1 MSETQLNNSQMPEK
15 AKFIFITGG
24 VVSSLGK
31 GLASASLASV
41 LQSRGFKVRMR
52 KLDPYLNV
60 DPGTMSP
67 YQHGEVFVTDD
78 GAETDL
84 DLGHYE
90 RFSGVSC
97 RKTDSV
103 TSGKIYQRV
112 LDKERHGDYLGATI
126 QVIPHVTNEI
136 KDFILSDITDEDF
149 VLCEIGGTVG
159 DIEGQPFLE
168 AIRQVAYELGRDNA
182 MFIHVTLLPYIGA
195 SGELKTKPTQH
206 SVKKLQEY
214 GIQPDMLLCRSHME
228 IPQNEKRKIALFCN
242 IREENVIA
250 ALDAKSIYEVPIN
263 YSREGMDRQ
272 VCKHFGID
280 CNDAPDLSKWEEIVN
295 TIQNPEGEVVIGV
308 VGKYTQMLDAYK
320 SLGEAL
326 THGGIANKYKVKIK
340 WVDSEELEK
349 GNVTEQL
356 SDVSGILVPGGF
368 GSRGTDGKLA
378 AIKYAREN
386 KIPFFGICF
395 GMQMAVIETMRNV
408 VGIKNAGTS
417 EFGGKDVLPIIGLM
431 TEWDK
436 DGAKQVRHKDG
447 DLGGT
452 MRLGAYQCALEDGSK
467 VKNIYLNKDISER
480 HRHRYEVNI
489 KFEDQ
494 LKNAGMKV
502 TGKSPDGKLPE
513 IVEIPDHPW
522 FVGVQFHP
530 ELKSKPFDPHP
541 LFVSFVK
548 AAIDKTRLL

>member
-1 MSETQLNNSQMPEK
+1 MNSQP
-15 AKFIFITGG
+15 KFIFITGG

-31 GLASASLASV
+31 GLASASLASL
-41 LQSRGFKVRMR
+41 LQSRGFKVRLR

-78 GAETDL
+78 GTEADL

-90 RFSGVSC
+90 RFSGVPAK
-97 RKTDSV
+97 KTDSI
-103 TSGKIYQRV
+103 TTGKIYQRV
-112 LDKERHGDYLGATI
+112 IDKERHGDYLGATI

-136 KDFILSDITDEDF
+136 KDFILSDVTDEDF

-159 DIEGQPFLE
+159 DIEGQPYLE
-168 AIRQVAYELGRDNA
+168 TIRQVAYDLGRDRA
-182 MFIHVTLLPYIGA
+182 MFIHVTLLPFIPTAGV
-195 SGELKTKPTQH
+195 LKTKPTQH

-214 GIQPDMLLCRSHME
+214 GIQPDMLLCRTQMD

-250 ALDAKSIYEVPIN
+250 AKDAANIYQVPIA
-263 YSREGMDRQ
+263 YSKEGMDTQ

-280 CNDAPDLSKWEEIVN
+280 CDKPADLSKWEKIVD
-295 TIQNPEGEVVIGV
+295 IIAHPEGEVRVAV
-308 VGKYTQMLDAYK
+308 VGKYTQLLEAYK

-326 THGGIANKYKVKIK
+326 SHGGIANRYKVKIK
-340 WVDSEELEK
+340 WIDSEDIEK
-349 GNVTEQL
+349 DGAAAHLN
-356 SDVSGILVPGGF
+356 DVSAVLVPGGF
-368 GSRGTDGKLA
+368 GSRGTEGKIK
-378 AIKYAREN
+378 AIEYAREN
-386 KIPFFGICF
+386 NLPFLGICF
-395 GMQMAVIETMRNV
+395 GMQMAVIETMRHLA
-408 VGIKNAGTS
+408 GIKDANTTEIAGGSCTP
-417 EFGGKDVLPIIGLM
+417 VVGLM

-436 DGAKQVRHKDG
+436 EGAKQIRTKDG

-452 MRLGAYQCALEDGSK
+452 MRLGAYESVLAPDSL
-467 VKNIYLNKDISER
+467 VRRIYGCDRISER

-489 KFEDQ
+489 SYEPVLNK
-494 LKNAGMKV
+494 AGMRIV
-502 TGKSPDGKLPE
+502 AKSPDGKLPE
-513 IVEIPDHPW
+513 IVERPEHPW

-541 LFVSFVK
+541 LFVSFIQ
-548 AAIDKTRLL
+548 AAIKKSRLL

>member
-1 MSETQLNNSQMPEK
+1 MNSQP
-15 AKFIFITGG
+15 KFIFITGG

-31 GLASASLASV
+31 GLASASLASL
-41 LQSRGFKVRMR
+41 LQSRGFKVRLR

-78 GAETDL
+78 GTEADL

-90 RFSGVSC
+90 RFSGVPAK
-97 RKTDSV
+97 KTDSI
-103 TSGKIYQRV
+103 TTGKIYQRV
-112 LDKERHGDYLGATI
+112 IDKERHGDYLGATI

-136 KDFILSDITDEDF
+136 KDFILSDVTDEDF

-159 DIEGQPFLE
+159 DIEGQPYLE
-168 AIRQVAYELGRDNA
+168 TIRQVAYDLGRDRA
-182 MFIHVTLLPYIGA
+182 MFIHVTLLPFIPTA
-195 SGELKTKPTQH
+195 GELKTKPTQH

-214 GIQPDMLLCRSHME
+214 GIQPDMLLCRTQMD

-250 ALDAKSIYEVPIN
+250 AKDAANIYQVPIA
-263 YSREGMDRQ
+263 YSKEGMDTQ

-280 CNDAPDLSKWEEIVN
+280 CDKPADLSKWEKI
-295 TIQNPEGEVVIGV
+295 IDIIAHPEGEVRVAV
-308 VGKYTQMLDAYK
+308 VGKYTQLLEAYK

-326 THGGIANKYKVKIK
+326 SHGGIANRYKVKIK
-340 WVDSEELEK
+340 WIDSEDIEK
-349 GNVTEQL
+349 DGAAAHLN
-356 SDVSGILVPGGF
+356 DVSAVLVPGGF
-368 GSRGTDGKLA
+368 GSRGTEGKIK
-378 AIKYAREN
+378 AIEYAREN
-386 KIPFFGICF
+386 NLPFLGICF
-395 GMQMAVIETMRNV
+395 GMQMAVIETMRHLA
-408 VGIKNAGTS
+408 GIKDANTTEIAGGSCTP
-417 EFGGKDVLPIIGLM
+417 VVGLM

-436 DGAKQVRHKDG
+436 EGAKQIRTKDG

-452 MRLGAYQCALEDGSK
+452 MRLGAYESVLAPDSL
-467 VKNIYLNKDISER
+467 VRRIYGCDRISER

-489 KFEDQ
+489 SYEPVLNK
-494 LKNAGMKV
+494 AGMRIV
-502 TGKSPDGKLPE
+502 AKSPDGKLPE
-513 IVEIPDHPW
+513 IVERPEHPW

-541 LFVSFVK
+541 LFVSFIQ
-548 AAIDKTRLL
+548 AAIKKSRLL

>member
-1 MSETQLNNSQMPEK
+1 MNSQP
-15 AKFIFITGG
+15 KFIFITGG

-31 GLASASLASV
+31 GLASASLASL
-41 LQSRGFKVRMR
+41 LQSRGFKVRLR

-78 GAETDL
+78 STEADL

-90 RFSGVSC
+90 RFSGVPAK
-97 RKTDSV
+97 KTDSI
-103 TSGKIYQRV
+103 TTGKIYQRV
-112 LDKERHGDYLGATI
+112 IDKERHGDYLGATI

-136 KDFILSDITDEDF
+136 KDFILSDVTDEDF

-159 DIEGQPFLE
+159 DIEGQPYLE
-168 AIRQVAYELGRDNA
+168 TIRQVAYDLGRDRA
-182 MFIHVTLLPYIGA
+182 MFIHVTLLPFIPTA
-195 SGELKTKPTQH
+195 GELKTKPTQH

-214 GIQPDMLLCRSHME
+214 GIQPDMLLCRTQMD

-250 ALDAKSIYEVPIN
+250 AKDAANIYQVPIA
-263 YSREGMDRQ
+263 YSKEGMDTQ

-280 CNDAPDLSKWEEIVN
+280 CDKPADLRKWEKIVD
-295 TIQNPEGEVVIGV
+295 IIAHPEGEVRVAV
-308 VGKYTQMLDAYK
+308 VGKYTQLLEAYK

-326 THGGIANKYKVKIK
+326 SHGGIANRYKVKIK
-340 WVDSEELEK
+340 WIDSEDIEK
-349 GNVTEQL
+349 DGAAAHLN
-356 SDVSGILVPGGF
+356 DVSAVLVPGGF
-368 GSRGTDGKLA
+368 GSRGTEGKIK
-378 AIKYAREN
+378 AIEYAREN
-386 KIPFFGICF
+386 NLPFLGICF
-395 GMQMAVIETMRNV
+395 GMQMAVIETMRHLA
-408 VGIKNAGTS
+408 GIKDANTTEIAGGSCTP
-417 EFGGKDVLPIIGLM
+417 VVGLM

-436 DGAKQVRHKDG
+436 EGAKQIRTKDG

-452 MRLGAYQCALEDGSK
+452 MRLGAYESVLAPDSL
-467 VKNIYLNKDISER
+467 VRRIYGCDRISER

-489 KFEDQ
+489 SYEPVLNK
-494 LKNAGMKV
+494 AGMRIV
-502 TGKSPDGKLPE
+502 AKSPDGKLPE
-513 IVEIPDHPW
+513 IVERPEHPW

-541 LFVSFVK
+541 LFVSFIQ
-548 AAIDKTRLL
+548 AAIKKSRLL